1 MNLHYLK
8 IRDVIETPD
17 QDYKLLLGQ
26 FLDDFSYTDDKASLI
41 AEEPGRLQNAAPSY
55 WPAML
60 AAISEVLATANNLPV
75 PPWVFENTYYL
86 DKPTYALNTQ
96 NDAFRNYLM
105 QTTPPE
111 FSKRNL
117 YLGNSVLE
125 RC

>member
-1 MNLHYLK
+1 
-8 IRDVIETPD
+8 
-17 QDYKLLLGQ
+17 
-26 FLDDFSYTDDKASLI
+26 
-41 AEEPGRLQNAAPSY
+41 
-55 WPAML
+55 ML

-86 DKPTYALNTQ
+86 DKPTYALNAQ

-117 YLGNSVLE
+117 YLENSVLE